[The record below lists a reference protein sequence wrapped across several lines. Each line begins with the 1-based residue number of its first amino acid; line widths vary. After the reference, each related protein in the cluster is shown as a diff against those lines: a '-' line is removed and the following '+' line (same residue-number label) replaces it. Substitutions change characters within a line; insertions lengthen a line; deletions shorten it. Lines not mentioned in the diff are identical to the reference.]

1 MAFLRVEK
9 KKSGTY
15 LRIVEGFRQNGKI
28 KHKTLYSLGKVEDY
42 PPEQLQRIA
51 TKILQLAGGRV
62 EDILKDDL
70 KELRRVNYGY
80 ALVIKHLWKKLNL
93 DEWMRKINYKRHIHF
108 DWLSTLELMIAE
120 RLNEPCSK
128 LSNFNHQQEYIG
140 FGDKPIELH
149 HFYRTLDVLE
159 KEQESLKK
167 HLFTTQQN
175 LFSTELDIVF
185 YDVTTL
191 YFDSDEVKE
200 GSIRQKG
207 YSKDGKAHKIQVVLG
222 LLIDKFRNPITYHV
236 YQGNT
241 YEGSTMIKALE
252 DLKSKFHINKG
263 IVVADSGMID
273 KSNREYIEQQEGL
286 DYILGDSIKV
296 LPKEISS
303 FLIDKKNHH
312 ALYLGGENFSY
323 ATTMYNGRRIICT
336 YSEKRAEK
344 DRRERE
350 KLIEKA
356 KKLLQNSSVLKQ
368 IKKRGAGRYIKQTSE
383 ENYNLDKEKIKA
395 DEKWDGFKALAT
407 TTDLPVV
414 EVIEKYADLFEVEH
428 AFRTLKS
435 QLEIRPM
442 YHWTDKRI
450 KGHIAMCF
458 IAYSMLNYLRLVTG
472 LQPKDIIRALDHMQ
486 LSEIQEGE
494 KQETF
499 YLRSSIS
506 FEQRK
511 LIDTLKLVVPKDT
524 TPQRLIHQYFK

>member
-1 MAFLRVEK
+1 
-9 KKSGTY
+9 
-15 LRIVEGFRQNGKI
+15 
-28 KHKTLYSLGKVEDY
+28 
-42 PPEQLQRIA
+42 
-51 TKILQLAGGRV
+51 
-62 EDILKDDL
+62 
-70 KELRRVNYGY
+70 
-80 ALVIKHLWKKLNL
+80 
-93 DEWMRKINYKRHIHF
+93 
-108 DWLSTLELMIAE
+108 
-120 RLNEPCSK
+120 
-128 LSNFNHQQEYIG
+128 
-140 FGDKPIELH
+140 
-149 HFYRTLDVLE
+149 
-159 KEQESLKK
+159 
-167 HLFTTQQN
+167 
-175 LFSTELDIVF
+175 
-185 YDVTTL
+185 
-191 YFDSDEVKE
+191 
-200 GSIRQKG
+200 
-207 YSKDGKAHKIQVVLG
+207 
-222 LLIDKFRNPITYHV
+222 
-236 YQGNT
+236 
-241 YEGSTMIKALE
+241 MIKALE

-323 ATTMYNGRRIICT
+323 ATTMYNWRRIICT